1 MRLELKYSLVLLI
14 LFSCHTRASESLAVS
29 GQSAEVIEEELIV
42 SSLRLPATTLEAG
55 SSVAV
60 ITAADITA
68 RGYTFAL
75 DAITSAAGVT
85 TNQNGAYG
93 GTGSVRIRGAASE
106 QTLVLIDGMVVNDPT
121 SPGGGFNF
129 ATLDVAD
136 IELAAPGRVEAGHPL
151 HQHRLAGPG
160 RTQQH
165 EVLAGADLEGQRSE
179 MEPRHDE
186 LESLDAKHPANL
198 GR

>member
-136 IELAAPGRVEAGHPL
+136 IEPETLILPHRVEAFDDQGVKILDLDFSDARL
-151 HQHRLAGPG
+151 HISHQTP
-160 RTQQH
+160 
-165 EVLAGADLEGQRSE
+165 
-179 MEPRHDE
+179 
-186 LESLDAKHPANL
+186 DAPEIIFACFFYMH
-198 GR
+198 